1 MWHSL
6 SHTLSMDVF
15 RVNSFSARII
25 TIAYAFLVLII
36 THTYTA
42 NLAAFLTVQQ
52 LDTSIDSVSD
62 LKGRAVATLPPY
74 VDRLE
79 KIYHV
84 QATAQDGV
92 LPRQHCWA
100 ITLMC
105 KSICQL
111 FGHVSGEGAWHT
123 QRPADRNGSWH
134 G

>member
-111 FGHVSGEGAWHT
+111 SGHVFGEGAWHT